1 MRLTIL
7 IAILA
12 FFSVTAEARPRADS
26 DDKLIAALLGHVDQV
41 SAILEKKLDDPKAAM
56 KQLDRYVK
64 KKRKKVKQTIGKLAT
79 AVAELDED
87 QKADLRSELMWS
99 ETSVRFMKALG
110 AFRDKWGEDPTYGP
124 KIDAYLEQLGE
135 DGRPL
140 FDALS
145 E

>member
-7 IAILA
+7 LVLTAL
-12 FFSVTAEARPRADS
+12 FGSAEARPRSTADE
-26 DDKLIAALLGHVDQV
+26 KLVAALFTHVDQV
-41 SAILEKKLDDPKAAM
+41 STILEKKLDDPKAAV

-64 KKRKKVKQTIGKLAT
+64 KMRKKVKQTIGKLAA
-79 AVAELDED
+79 AVAELDDTER
-87 QKADLRSELMWS
+87 ADLRSELMWS
-99 ETSVRFMKALG
+99 ETSVRFLKALG

-140 FDALS
+140 FDALN